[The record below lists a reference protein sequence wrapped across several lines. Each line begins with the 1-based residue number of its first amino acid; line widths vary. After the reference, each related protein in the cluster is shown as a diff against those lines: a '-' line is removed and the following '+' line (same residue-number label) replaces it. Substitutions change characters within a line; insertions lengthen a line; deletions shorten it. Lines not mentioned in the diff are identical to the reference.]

1 MSNENEIVE
10 DLKNWKEII
19 KPYAT
24 PESKLA
30 KTQIYN
36 TFLPFVMLLIAAAII
51 YEYSIWATVF
61 VSFVAGLF
69 LTRVF
74 IIQHDCG
81 HQSFFP
87 DRKLNDTMGFI
98 SSLVTC
104 IPYKYWARSHNHHQ
118 CTPRSVRHQN
128 HRRCYA
134 TYRKRIS
141 RTYQL
146 GEIEIQNI
154 PFCTCD
160 VYYWTSLLHF
170 YSQQNSFY
178 QI

>member
-1 MSNENEIVE
+1 MNNENEIVE

-24 PESKLA
+24 PETKLA
-30 KTQIYN
+30 KNQIYN
-36 TFLPFVMLLIAAAII
+36 TFLPFVILLIAAAIV

-104 IPYKYWARSHNHHQ
+104 IPYRYWARSHNHHHA
-118 CTPRSVRHQN
+118 HQGQLDT
-128 HRRCYA
+128 RTIGDVTLLTVKEYQEL
-134 TYRKRIS
+134 TSWGKLKYRI
-141 RTYQL
+141 
-146 GEIEIQNI
+146 
-154 PFCTCD
+154 
-160 VYYWTSLLHF
+160 
-170 YSQQNSFY
+170 
-178 QI
+178 

>member
-1 MSNENEIVE
+1 MKSEQEIIE

-24 PESKLA
+24 PETKLA
-30 KTQIYN
+30 RNQIYN
-36 TFLPFVMLLIAAAII
+36 TFLPFVMLLIAAAIV

-104 IPYKYWARSHNHHQ
+104 IPYRY
-118 CTPRSVRHQN
+118 
-128 HRRCYA
+128 
-134 TYRKRIS
+134 
-141 RTYQL
+141 
-146 GEIEIQNI
+146 
-154 PFCTCD
+154 
-160 VYYWTSLLHF
+160 
-170 YSQQNSFY
+170 
-178 QI
+178 